1 MTRRLLLPLIT
12 AALLI
17 PLSGCDETG
26 PMLSLDEGVAVA
38 VDDAI
43 LAREQGDY
51 DTATDLLYRALEA
64 EPTNAVVRVE
74 LSTTLLQREGID
86 LFDIERI
93 GQYLETAGMGR
104 TAQPASARSSA
115 TCAYAGDPTAVQ
127 FDPTE
132 YEGFDEL
139 VLSIEVLE
147 EVTETLGGVLP
158 AAVED
163 FALCGSVVDGELVYD
178 QAGAIVDLR
187 ARGLTDEQA
196 AQALAVGALARFV
209 DAYVTVTE
217 ELADETAWYRLADGS
232 IGICAADEEAARTK
246 AEGAIQGIGE
256 AILSLDTRAAI
267 LGAGATVAAE
277 IVDTALSIYGEL
289 EQDITTYC
297 EL

>member
-1 MTRRLLLPLIT
+1 MTRSFLPLLAAVLLL
-12 AALLI
+12 

-26 PMLSLDEGVAVA
+26 PMLSIDEGVDVA
-38 VDDAI
+38 IDDAI

-51 DTATDLLYRALEA
+51 DSAVSLLTQALEA

-86 LFDIERI
+86 LFDIDRI
-93 GQYLETAGMGR
+93 AQYLSTAGSER
-104 TAQPASARSSA
+104 VAQPAAARGA
-115 TCAYAGDPTAVQ
+115 GTCAYAEDPTAVQ

-139 VLSIEVLE
+139 VVSIDVLE
-147 EVTETLGGVLP
+147 EVTSTLEGVLP

-178 QAGAIVDLR
+178 QAGAILDLK
-187 ARGLTDEQA
+187 AQGLTDEQA
-196 AQALAVGALARFV
+196 AQALAVGALARFI

-217 ELADETAWYRLADGS
+217 ELADETSWYRLADGS
-232 IGICAADEEAARTK
+232 IGICADDEEAARTK
-246 AEGAIQGIGE
+246 SEGAIQDIGE

-267 LGAGATVAAE
+267 LGASATVAAE
-277 IVDTALSIYGEL
+277 IVDTALEVYSEL

>member
-1 MTRRLLLPLIT
+1 MTRFFLPLLAAVLLL
-12 AALLI
+12 

-26 PMLSLDEGVAVA
+26 PMLVLDEGVDVA
-38 VDDAI
+38 INDAI
-43 LAREQGDY
+43 IAREQGDY
-51 DTATDLLYRALEA
+51 ATATDLLYQALEA

-93 GQYLETAGMGR
+93 GQYLETAG
-104 TAQPASARSSA
+104 TSQPAAGRSAG
-115 TCAYAGDPTAVQ
+115 TCAYASDPTAVQ

-132 YEGFDEL
+132 YEGFEEL

-147 EVTETLGGVLP
+147 EVTATLEGVLP

-163 FALCGSVVDGELVYD
+163 FQLCGSVVDGELLYD
-178 QAGAIVDLR
+178 QAQAILDLKSQ
-187 ARGLTDEQA
+187 GLTNEQA

-217 ELADETAWYRLADGS
+217 ELAEETSWYRLADGS
-232 IGICAADEEAARTK
+232 IGICADDEDAARTK

-267 LGAGATVAAE
+267 LGASATVAAE
-277 IVDTALSIYGEL
+277 IVDTALDIYGEL

>member
-1 MTRRLLLPLIT
+1 MTRSFLPLLAAVLLL
-12 AALLI
+12 

-26 PMLSLDEGVAVA
+26 PMLSVEQGVDVA
-38 VDDAI
+38 IDDAI
-43 LAREQGDY
+43 IAREQGDY
-51 DTATDLLYRALEA
+51 DTATTLLYQALEA

-93 GQYLETAGMGR
+93 GQYLETAGMAR
-104 TAQPASARSSA
+104 TAQPSAARSA
-115 TCAYAGDPTAVQ
+115 GTCAYASDPTAVQ

-132 YEGFDEL
+132 YEGFEEL

-147 EVTETLGGVLP
+147 EVTETLEGVLP

-163 FALCGSVVDGELVYD
+163 FQLCGSVVDGELIYD
-178 QAGAIVDLR
+178 QAGAIQDLK
-187 ARGLTDEQA
+187 AQGLTNDQA

-217 ELADETAWYRLADGS
+217 ELADETSWYRLADGS
-232 IGICAADEEAARTK
+232 IGICADDEDAARTK

-267 LGAGATVAAE
+267 LGASATVAAE
-277 IVDTALSIYGEL
+277 IVDTALDIYDEL